1 MRDRTRSKSGI
12 PTRRFRLSAG
22 GLGLLAT
29 VAAGLVILFATVG
42 SAFAG
47 TEPATPTPTLTPTG
61 ETPTGTSAAMS
72 EEARGHYERGLALY
86 GDKDYAGAIAEL
98 EAGYAID
105 PRREFLFAEAQ
116 ALRLNG
122 DCKGAVPLYKKFL
135 DSRPDDVQTNAA
147 HIALGRCAEQMASK
161 PAEVAAPAANV
172 AKSPPTA
179 LAATIPAPRAP
190 PPPWYQD
197 VAGGVLL
204 GGGVAAL
211 AIGTA
216 FSFAALSARDDANQ
230 SSSTYPEYAQHW
242 ATARERSHVAIGAF
256 SVGAAFTGAAIYRYL
271 RVRHRPPAAATGI
284 NVGVGAGPGTRAGI
298 GVSIGGR
305 F

>member
-1 MRDRTRSKSGI
+1 M
-12 PTRRFRLSAG
+12 SAG
-22 GLGLLAT
+22 SPSMAT
-29 VAAGLVILFATVG
+29 RT
-42 SAFAG
+42 
-47 TEPATPTPTLTPTG
+47 
-61 ETPTGTSAAMS
+61 MR
-72 EEARGHYERGLALY
+72 ARSR
-86 GDKDYAGAIAEL
+86 EL

-135 DSRPDDVQTNAA
+135 DSRPDDVQTNAT

-161 PAEVAAPAANV
+161 PAEVAAPAAGV
-172 AKSPPTA
+172 AKGPSTA
-179 LAATIPAPRAP
+179 LAATMPAPRAP

-216 FSFAALSARDDANQ
+216 FSFAARSARDDANQ
-230 SSSTYPEYAQHW
+230 SSSTYAEYAQHW
-242 ATARERSHVAIGAF
+242 AAARERTHVAIGAF

-271 RVRHRPPAAATGI
+271 RVRQRPAATGI
-284 NVGVGAGPGTRAGI
+284 NVWCQRRRGHARRHRGRHRGTLLRRVAGTADAPGGAGARRRCRAVAAGLPGPGGLSLHRARAVWQRGPL
-298 GVSIGGR
+298 
-305 F
+305 

>member
-1 MRDRTRSKSGI
+1 V
-12 PTRRFRLSAG
+12 L
-22 GLGLLAT
+22 
-29 VAAGLVILFATVG
+29 ILFSTVG
-42 SAFAG
+42 SAFA
-47 TEPATPTPTLTPTG
+47 EPTTPTPTPTG
-61 ETPTGTSAAMS
+61 ETGTGAMS
-72 EEARGHYERGLALY
+72 DEARGHYQRGLALY

-135 DSRPDDVQTNAA
+135 DSRPDDVQTNAT

-161 PAEVAAPAANV
+161 PAEVAAPAAGV
-172 AKSPPTA
+172 AKSPSTA
-179 LAATIPAPRAP
+179 LAATMPAPRAP
-190 PPPWYQD
+190 PAPWYQD

-216 FSFAALSARDDANQ
+216 FTFAARSARDDANQ
-230 SSSTYPEYAQHW
+230 SSSTYAEYAQHW

-271 RVRHRPPAAATGI
+271 RLRHRPPAAATGI
-284 NVGVGAGPGTRAGI
+284 NVGVSGGGGTRGGI
-298 GVSIGGR
+298 AVGIGGR

>member
-1 MRDRTRSKSGI
+1 MV
-12 PTRRFRLSAG
+12 
-22 GLGLLAT
+22 AT
-29 VAAGLVILFATVG
+29 LG
-42 SAFAG
+42 SAIA
-47 TEPATPTPTLTPTG
+47 EPA
-61 ETPTGTSAAMS
+61 AVAMNA
-72 EEARGHYERGLALY
+72 EARGHYERGLALY

-105 PRREFLFAEAQ
+105 PRREFLFAQAQ

-122 DCKGAVPLYKKFL
+122 DCKSAVPLYKKFL
-135 DSRPDDVQTNAA
+135 DSGPDDVQTNAA
-147 HIALGRCAEQMASK
+147 HIALGRCAEQMART
-161 PAEVAAPAANV
+161 PVVVAPPLPDV
-172 AKSPPTA
+172 AKRAAVATTTT
-179 LAATIPAPRAP
+179 ATIPPPQAP

-204 GGGVAAL
+204 GSGVAAL

-216 FSFAALSARDDANQ
+216 FTFAVLSARDDANQ
-230 SSSTYPEYAQHW
+230 SSSSYADYAQHW

-271 RVRHRPPAAATGI
+271 RVRHRSDATGI
-284 NVGVGAGPGTRAGI
+284 IVGVSAGAGARAGI
-298 GVSIGGR
+298 GLGIGGR